1 MVVLVNHGYAGPG
14 YAGTLGIRYIAGIT
28 IGVTNPPVKTRSGRL
43 GGGALIPTINF
54 FFSSGIRHILAFRA
68 LLAT

>member
-1 MVVLVNHGYAGPG
+1 MHAVGLRFIRSFEERILIMVALVNPG

-43 GGGALIPTINF
+43 GGP
-54 FFSSGIRHILAFRA
+54 
-68 LLAT
+68 